1 MSSPSP
7 GEAQALKEKG
17 NAFYKRGELLKG
29 TPPILNPNPC
39 QTPLTTPP
47 PSAIEQYQLACAADP
62 TRALLLFN
70 LSAAQFETGQ
80 YVACLLSTASAI
92 ELCNPRS
99 DAELL
104 AKLWLR
110 RAKCELHQR
119 NFKDAEAAAKRVGEL
134 KPGEVIRKD
143 AVQLE
148 KAAAVAEFYHGL
160 MLEEEILG
168 MTLETAKYRPRL

>member
-1 MSSPSP
+1 M
-7 GEAQALKEKG
+7 
-17 NAFYKRGELLKG
+17 
-29 TPPILNPNPC
+29 
-39 QTPLTTPP
+39 
-47 PSAIEQYQLACAADP
+47 
-62 TRALLLFN
+62 
-70 LSAAQFETGQ
+70 
-80 YVACLLSTASAI
+80 STASAI

-134 KPGEVIRKD
+134 KPSEVIRKD

-168 MTLETAKYRPRL
+168 MTLETPKYRPRL